1 MQPNLYLGAGDIPQT
16 FLASFLIWFFL
27 GIVAFIFYRGNGKAR
42 QMIALSIVSGI
53 FAWVMSLIVKDIIP
67 NVPRPFK
74 INGYPP
80 LTITI
85 PGNAS
90 FPSNHTALAFG
101 VASYVLLKNRKLG
114 LFLLILATLIGL
126 GRIVGNVHFP
136 IDVVGG
142 AILGI
147 FSSLLVDTL
156 QTNLR
161 KRR

>member
-1 MQPNLYLGAGDIPQT
+1 MQPNLYLGVSDIPET
-16 FLASFLIWFFL
+16 FLASFLIWVFL
-27 GIVAFIFYRGNGKAR
+27 GILALIFYRGNNQTRKI
-42 QMIALSIVSGI
+42 IALSIVSGI
-53 FAWVMSLIVKDIIP
+53 FAWVISLIVKDLIP

-80 LTITI
+80 LTVTI

-101 VASYVLLKNRKLG
+101 VVSYVLMKNKKLG
-114 LFLLILATLIGL
+114 LGLLILAILIGL
-126 GRIVGNVHFP
+126 GRIVSNVHFP
-136 IDVVGG
+136 IDVAGG

-156 QTNLR
+156 QINLR
-161 KRR
+161 KKR